1 MMTTLVNSSAQVVY
15 WHRELPPLTAEIV
28 GEHTLEADSR
38 RVALAF
44 SRGDEEW
51 ARCYG
56 DLMTCART
64 RLEQEVVRLGG
75 HYAHVRHEIV
85 HPRHDEA
92 AGEAWLYG
100 RFDYVLYREP
110 ANVAY

>member
-1 MMTTLVNSSAQVVY
+1 MTVSINPSVQVVY
-15 WHRELPPLTAEIV
+15 WRRDLPPLTAEVV

-51 ARCYG
+51 GRCYG
-56 DLMTCART
+56 DLMTCARA
-64 RLEQEVVRLGG
+64 RLAQEVVRLGG

-85 HPRHDEA
+85 SPRHDEA

-100 RFDYVLYREP
+100 CFEYVLYREP
-110 ANVAY
+110 ENVA

>member
-1 MMTTLVNSSAQVVY
+1 MTAPISPSVPVVY
-15 WHRELPPLTAEIV
+15 WHRELPPLTAEVV
-28 GEHTLEADSR
+28 GGHTLEADSG

-51 ARCYG
+51 GRCYG
-56 DLMTCART
+56 DLMTRARA
-64 RLEQEVVRLGG
+64 RMEQEVVRLGG

-85 HPRHDEA
+85 YPRHDEA

-100 RFDYVLYREP
+100 RFEYVLYRES
-110 ANVAY
+110 ANVA

>member
-1 MMTTLVNSSAQVVY
+1 MTASVSPSAQVVY
-15 WHRELPPLTAEIV
+15 WHRELPPLTADVV
-28 GEHTLEADSR
+28 GEHTLEAESR
-38 RVALAF
+38 RVPLAF
-44 SRGDEEW
+44 SRCDEEW
-51 ARCYG
+51 GRCYG
-56 DLMTCART
+56 DLMICARR

-75 HYAHVRHEIV
+75 HYAHVRREIV

-110 ANVAY
+110 PNAA

>member
-1 MMTTLVNSSAQVVY
+1 MTPQVDAPARVVY
-15 WHRELPPLTAEIV
+15 WYRELPPITADVV

-38 RVALAF
+38 RVPLAF

-51 ARCYG
+51 GRCYG
-56 DLMTCART
+56 DLMSCARA
-64 RLEQEVVRLGG
+64 RLEQEVARLGG
-75 HYAHVRHEIV
+75 HYAHVRHEVIY
-85 HPRHDEA
+85 PRHDEA

-110 ANVAY
+110 PRVA

>member
-1 MMTTLVNSSAQVVY
+1 MTASVHRPGQIVF
-15 WHRELPPLTAEIV
+15 WHRELPPLTAELR
-28 GEHTLEADSR
+28 GEYTLEADSC
-38 RVALAF
+38 RVPLAF

-56 DLMTCART
+56 DLMARARE

-75 HYAHVRHEIV
+75 NYAHVRHEFV
-85 HPRHDEA
+85 RPKHDEA

-100 RFDYVLYREP
+100 RFEYVLYQEP
-110 ANVAY
+110 EHVA